1 MKDIFININ
10 RLPPELKRYIYAY
23 IPDTVKVYLTK
34 KNYNNLY
41 YNSIFCKIK
50 NNITY
55 ARKLISYNL
64 YFPFSMFIFHSEKI
78 LHKKR
83 RIIFIKNKYNSLYD
97 LLLHLCI
104 KYQSSR
110 CRNILR
116 LIN

>member
-1 MKDIFININ
+1 MKDIFSYIN

-34 KNYNNLY
+34 ENYNNLY

-64 YFPFSMFIFHSEKI
+64 YFPFNKFIFYSEKI
-78 LHKKR
+78 LHKKGK
-83 RIIFIKNKYNSLYD
+83 IIYNNQKYKSLYD
-97 LLLHLCI
+97 LLTYLCI

-116 LIN
+116 